1 MMFSELYGAYYN
13 TVAKLIEH
21 AVDGNLT
28 LDLMREIV
36 NSNAFSESGWLIED
50 AIKTERWQ
58 LITKNGKTPVTC
70 KPAMP
75 LTELEKRWLKA
86 ISLDERVKLFGVD
99 FGFLE
104 GVEPLFTSD
113 DIRIYDQYLDG
124 DDYSD
129 TGYIER
135 FKIIL
140 EAVKKGLPL
149 EIAMLNR
156 RGEEIIRHVQ
166 PKKIEYSPKDDKF
179 RLIARG
185 LRSFET
191 INLQKITSCKIKDG
205 KPRFEKRTKKEEPS
219 FVAFELYDER
229 KALERVL
236 LHFAHFKKK
245 TVQTGDNTY
254 KVTLYY
260 DKFDETEILIR
271 ILSFGPMIKVTAPDK
286 FVELVK
292 ERLTKQMN
300 ILS

>member
-21 AVDGNLT
+21 AIDGNLT
-28 LDLMREIV
+28 LDLMREII

-58 LITKNGKTPVTC
+58 LITQDWKTPVTC
-70 KPAMP
+70 KPVMP
-75 LTELEKRWLKA
+75 LTELEKSWLKA

-104 GVEPLFTSD
+104 GVEPLFTSE

-124 DDYSD
+124 DNYSD
-129 TGYIER
+129 AGYIER

-149 EIAMLNR
+149 EIVMLNR
-156 RGEEIIRHVQ
+156 RGEEILRYVQ

-205 KPRFEKRTKKEEPS
+205 KLRFERRTQKEEPS
-219 FVAFELYDER
+219 FVTFELYDER

-236 LHFAHFKKK
+236 LHFAHLKKK

-254 KVTLYY
+254 LVTIYY

-292 ERLTKQMN
+292 ERLIKQ
-300 ILS
+300 LES